1 MLDNSMDSMPHGGK
15 IEVKCFSENGKIKI
29 SVADEGT
36 GIEDEYM
43 TKIFDPF
50 FTTKEIGTGLGLAI
64 VQKVVE
70 GYNGNI
76 SVYSKIGKGT
86 EFVVTMPK
94 PLN

>member
-1 MLDNSMDSMPHGGK
+1 M
-15 IEVKCFSENGKIKI
+15 ENGKIKI